1 MKVKGSHCKTCGRWY
16 PDAMFEIECC
26 GACYA
31 AKKQKDKAT
40 PDKAATPSKV
50 ATPNKVAVAPSS
62 ATETPQQKLKRQY
75 PPATK
80 KKSTSAFT
88 IRLDS
93 DLLQSLKDEAERQ
106 QRRSVNNLVQAVVS
120 DFAMRVKHREKTGEL
135 PPPPG

>member
-16 PDAMFEIECC
+16 PDAMFEIKFC
-26 GACYA
+26 GACYDA
-31 AKKQKDKAT
+31 QKQKDKAI
-40 PDKAATPSKV
+40 PDKV
-50 ATPNKVAVAPSS
+50 ATPNEVAVSPPSG
-62 ATETPQQKLKRQY
+62 TETPQQKLKRQH

-93 DLLQSLKDEAERQ
+93 DLLRYLKDEAERQ

>member
-1 MKVKGSHCKTCGRWY
+1 MRVNGSHCKTCGRWY
-16 PDAMFEIECC
+16 PDAMFEVKFC

-31 AKKQKDKAT
+31 AKKQKGKAT
-40 PDKAATPSKV
+40 PDKVATPSKV
-50 ATPNKVAVAPSS
+50 AVSPPSG
-62 ATETPQQKLKRQY
+62 TETPQQKLQRQY

-80 KKSTSAFT
+80 KKPTSAFT

-93 DLLQSLKDEAERQ
+93 DLLRYLKDEAARQ

-135 PPPPG
+135 PPPLA